1 MVLSLQIELL
11 KLFLKIW
18 SKKQK
23 NEWKL
28 NYEDGR

>member
-18 SKKQK
+18 FKKQK

-28 NYEDGR
+28 NYGDGR